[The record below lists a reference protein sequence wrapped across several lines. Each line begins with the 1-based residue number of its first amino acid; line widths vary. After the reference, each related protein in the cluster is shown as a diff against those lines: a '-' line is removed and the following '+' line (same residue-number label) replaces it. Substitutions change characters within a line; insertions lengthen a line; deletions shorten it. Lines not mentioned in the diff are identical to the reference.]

1 MKLIGHFADFL
12 RDTVNLNQTRIDN
25 LESSVEAIKTF
36 IKDSD
41 WKPRVWKHVEQGSWA
56 HKTIIRPVEDG
67 EFDAD
72 LLVIVEPV
80 ESWSA
85 AEYVTSLGEIFADSG
100 VYKDKIK
107 VWDYC
112 VTITYA
118 GDRKIDVAPCVRGRK
133 VDGQLEVCNQ
143 TSDTF
148 ERTEPVAYTDW
159 FNERNGYSGSN
170 SFRKVTRLIK
180 YLRDIQENFECPSVL
195 LTTLIGE
202 RIAWSDKGSDAF
214 KDVPT
219 TLKTII
225 GRLDDWMQAHPAKPV
240 VTNPELSSEDFA
252 QALSQEGYES
262 LRDTIHEIRAKVD
275 TAYNQTGRY
284 DSIKA
289 WREVFGDK
297 FAKGVSILSKAL
309 MAEEQEFDEDEG
321 LLLAGVV
328 KDDAAHDSRIV
339 DLVGRI
345 GRWIWKPSFDRPTH
359 MTKPMWPRA
368 DIVSDQ
374 VQVHATWQATRNAPV
389 GRQVDDFDQLLPTG
403 GLWFDIT
410 VNEGMPL
417 PDGFY
422 VRYRIT
428 NTGAVAIALRK
439 GRGGFEAPQE
449 GTRRWEE
456 LEYRGVHLA
465 EAFIIRRTDGRLVG
479 QSAPFH
485 VVIE

>member
-1 MKLIGHFADFL
+1 MKLISHFADFL

-25 LESSVEAIKTF
+25 LEASVESIKKF
-36 IKDSD
+36 IKESD
-41 WKPRVWKHVEQGSWA
+41 WQPRIWKYFEQGSWA
-56 HKTIIRPVEDG
+56 HKTIIRPVEG
-67 EFDAD
+67 SEFDAD

-80 ESWSA
+80 ENWTA
-85 AEYVTSLGEIFADSG
+85 AEYVVSLGDVFAASG
-100 VYKDKIK
+100 LYKEKIE

-118 GDRKIDVAPCVRGRK
+118 GDRKIDVAPCVRGRL
-133 VDGQLEVCNQ
+133 VDGLLEVCNQ
-143 TSDTF
+143 TTGSF

-159 FNERNGYSGSN
+159 LNDRDGYSGSN
-170 SFRKVTRLIK
+170 SFRKITRMIK
-180 YLRDIQENFECPSVL
+180 YLRDIRDNFECPSVL

-202 RIAWSDKGSDAF
+202 RIDWSDKGSDAF

-219 TLKTII
+219 TLKTTI
-225 GRLDDWMQAHPAKPV
+225 GRLDDWMQERAAKPV
-240 VTNPELSSEDFA
+240 VANPKLTSEDFA
-252 QALSQEGYES
+252 LALSQEDYEN
-262 LRDTIHEIRAKVD
+262 LRDTIHEIRGKID
-275 TAYNQTGRY
+275 TAYNQAGRY

-297 FAKGVSILSKAL
+297 FAKGVTILSKAL
-309 MAEEQEFDEDEG
+309 MDVEREFNEDED

-339 DLVGRI
+339 DLVGRV
-345 GRWIWKPSFDRPTH
+345 GRWLWKPSFDRPNH

-368 DIVSDQ
+368 DFVSDQ
-374 VQVHATWQATRNAPV
+374 VQVHATWQTTRNASF
-389 GRQVDDFDQLLPTG
+389 GREVADFETLSPTG

-410 VNEGMPL
+410 VNEGMAL

-428 NTGAVAIALRK
+428 NTGAVAIALRQ
-439 GRGGFEAPQE
+439 GRGDFEVPQE
-449 GTRRWEE
+449 GTQRWEK

-465 EAFIIRRTDGRLVG
+465 EAFIVRRADGRLVG

-485 VVIE
+485 VMIA